1 MIYSIDM
8 IEQIFPDNIDERKL
22 AKAVRFL
29 KDGGV
34 IIYPTDTVYTLGC
47 ALNQTKAIE
56 RVARLKGIKP
66 EKANFSIVCSDL
78 ANLSDYSKQVEN
90 HIFKLMR
97 GLLPGPYTFI
107 LEANKNIP
115 RIFSSNKKTIGIRV
129 PDNPITK
136 RLIEE
141 LGCPMISTSVH
152 DDDQLL
158 EFSTDPER
166 IHEKWEKLVDMVIDG
181 GPGGFEVSTILDCT
195 GGAVSLVRKGKGS
208 VEGIL

>member
-1 MIYSIDM
+1 M

-29 KDGGV
+29 KNGGV

-195 GGAVSLVRKGKGS
+195 GGAVSLVRQGKGS